1 MHNVLTVFL
10 ASPSDLADE
19 RRRAFQVAA
28 EVNETIKRIGWWID
42 LLGWEDT
49 LPGYGRPQ
57 ARINRDVERCDLFV
71 GLLWRKWGTPP
82 AQDSRFSSGFDEEFS
97 IARDRREHTASPEIW
112 MFFKTVD
119 PAQAA
124 DAGAQLQNVIRF
136 RESLIEGKAILF
148 KEFENA
154 DAWEKMLRNCLY
166 QHVLDTAY
174 APSAAPEGPSGRA
187 TQPAKSTSTRADS
200 PDAAAAGDQVAT
212 LARFLEPAFE
222 TGDLSEVTG
231 ALNDEREAAFLA
243 VRSVL
248 LSAALVAA
256 SGTSATALPI
266 HELNTLYRYRGRL
279 RATSHELSVLLR
291 SILAD
296 DLDLK
301 PGWYWFRDYEVEE
314 VEGILISTALFGDD
328 TEARARSFDILR
340 RAQVAISTRVRNEFL
355 ERSLREIP
363 SNLRDAAWAYLVDT
377 SAPEDLKL
385 LREWAGGTWLE
396 SRVQWLE
403 AWMETGRDLDH
414 FLGKVPDPQLI
425 PEPMRESISASIT
438 RLSEESL
445 RALQSMSVFRLSDAA
460 AAALES
466 RGSPISSYKPPPGA
480 RRRPGALSL
489 ASFGALAMTGLEESD
504 TDDEERYERLS
515 RENNESLRRT
525 LVWYETDGAV
535 SYRLLVERGEI
546 ARTVVRVDLLNGFRR
561 IYDESYQQLDQRIG
575 AQQASRHDHEFKDLH
590 GFITRTFTAA
600 ALTALA
606 TEPDPEDVAAA
617 RPFLTDHLSR
627 PVALRI
633 ITSRGT
639 AKDADDLI
647 DIARSSFGEDRRL
660 ALEGVQRL
668 ATDKLEAARTL
679 LASEG
684 SDMHRAALSLVAG
697 LSDKDAFPFLKDLLS
712 HGDTD
717 LRVGAV
723 GQIRKRVDND
733 GLADLLHW
741 YTELGTYYYNVVVWL
756 DRLIYAPPPIS
767 AYYEAELVRKLGTLG
782 L

>member
-385 LREWAGGTWLE
+385 LRDWATGTWLE
-396 SRVQWLE
+396 PRVQWLQ
-403 AWMETGRDLDH
+403 AWTDAGRDLDN
-414 FLGKVPDPQLI
+414 FLPRVPDPQLI
-425 PEPMRESISASIT
+425 PEPMKQSMRASISLLAD
-438 RLSEESL
+438 ESL
-445 RALQSMSVFRLSDAA
+445 RAIISLPVFDLSEAA
-460 AAALES
+460 AAELAS
-466 RGSPISSYKPPPGA
+466 RKAPVDKDRRPPGM
-480 RRRPGALSL
+480 RLVGRSL
-489 ASFGALAMTGLEESD
+489 ASSLLAAARVPGSEAGD
-504 TDDEERYERLS
+504 PDEERYERLPG
-515 RENNESLRRT
+515 ENSDTLRASLD
-525 LVWYETDGAV
+525 WYTPDGWT
-535 SYRLLVERGEI
+535 SYQLLVERGEI
-546 ARTVVRVDLLNGFRR
+546 SREVVRKDLADRF
-561 IYDESYQQLDQRIG
+561 QRIHDDSFQRRASKVG
-575 AQQASRHDHEFKDLH
+575 AE
-590 GFITRTFTAA
+590 
-600 ALTALA
+600 
-606 TEPDPEDVAAA
+606 AAA
-617 RPFLTDHLSR
+617 R
-627 PVALRI
+627 
-633 ITSRGT
+633 
-639 AKDADDLI
+639 
-647 DIARSSFGEDRRL
+647 
-660 ALEGVQRL
+660 
-668 ATDKLEAARTL
+668 
-679 LASEG
+679 
-684 SDMHRAALSLVAG
+684 
-697 LSDKDAFPFLKDLLS
+697 AF
-712 HGDTD
+712 
-717 LRVGAV
+717 
-723 GQIRKRVDND
+723 
-733 GLADLLHW
+733 
-741 YTELGTYYYNVVVWL
+741 
-756 DRLIYAPPPIS
+756 
-767 AYYEAELVRKLGTLG
+767 
-782 L
+782 